1 MEKKQSELCLEILRR
16 FHINGILNDFILIG
30 SWCVYFYKDYF
41 YNIPYIDQTILKT
54 RDIDFMIDKPNR
66 IKKNVD
72 ISELLKDLGFVTT
85 FKGIGGYI
93 KLDHPDLI
101 LEFLVPEKGKGTDKP
116 YPLPKLGINAV
127 ALRFLSFLSSNTIKV
142 KVEDFYLTLPH
153 PVNFAL
159 HKLIISQR
167 RVRKEKAIKDR
178 DTAVKILE
186 FLIKKGE
193 TNIIRDVFNSVPQ
206 KWQNKIT
213 NGLEEQAEES
223 ILEILKFLINKG
235 EANAIRKVF
244 DSAPK
249 KWQKKI
255 VKGLEEQTE
264 EIKNWLRKE

>member
-1 MEKKQSELCLEILRR
+1 VEKKQSELCLEILRR
-16 FHINGILNDFILIG
+16 FHRNDILNDFILIG

-41 YNIPYIDQTILKT
+41 SNIPYIDQTTLKT
-54 RDIDFMIDKPNR
+54 RDIDFMIDNPNR
-66 IKKNVD
+66 IKSAVD
-72 ISELLKDLGFVTT
+72 IPELLKDLGFVTT
-85 FKGIGGYI
+85 FKGREGYI

-116 YPLPKLGINAV
+116 HPLPKLGINAV
-127 ALRFLSFLSSNTIKV
+127 ALRFLSFLSSGTIKV

-178 DTAVKILE
+178 DTAIKIL
-186 FLIKKGE
+186 
-193 TNIIRDVFNSVPQ
+193 R
-206 KWQNKIT
+206 
-213 NGLEEQAEES
+213 
-223 ILEILKFLINKG
+223 FLINKG

-264 EIKNWLRKE
+264 ENILEILKSL